1 MDNEKFVIVRGYDLF
16 FRHAT
21 KQTLTHI
28 CKELGDKSTYDIKAQ
43 KVTNML
49 NNDVLIDLSKLELCH
64 DVANAAGEYFDKKY
78 YCEFVTSE
86 LYLRM
91 TNKQT
96 KSFKHK
102 RLSIVSGS

>member
-1 MDNEKFVIVRGYDLF
+1 MDNKKFVIVRGYDLF

-21 KQTLTHI
+21 KQTLACI
-28 CKELGDKSTYDIKAQ
+28 CKELGDKSTYDIKSQ

-49 NNDVLIDLSKLELCH
+49 TNDVLIDLSKLEFCH
-64 DVANAAGEYFDKKY
+64 DVANAAGEYFDNKY

-91 TNKQT
+91 TKEQTQSFGNKSLT
-96 KSFKHK
+96 LIIS
-102 RLSIVSGS
+102 S